1 MRLYQAYNL
10 KIASEIPLP
19 QLIETEGKADIVIN
33 LNKTDQK
40 IEHNG
45 SDRCQ
50 GNIPGIG
57 RFIIQNGRTILVNP
71 EPGVEIDRLGI
82 VLTGAVLSV
91 ILRQRGFLVLHASCV
106 EINGYAVAFMGI
118 SGCGK
123 STMAAAFHAHDYRI
137 LSDDIMPIKITP
149 NSAIALPSYPSFKLY
164 PKSLIYL
171 GEDTKKLSSV
181 TQKSLKLS
189 YNFAEHFQDK
199 PLNIQKIYVLT
210 KGEKHTIKNLKLQ
223 DAFIELVRHT
233 RAINLMDSSESMS
246 KHLSMCS
253 QLIQKVSFCRFT
265 RKPSLTDLPK
275 LVKMVEDDFAQTNIK
290 ILAS

>member
-1 MRLYQAYNL
+1 MKLYQAYNL
-10 KIASEIPLP
+10 NIASEIPLP
-19 QLIETEGKADIVIN
+19 QLVETKGKPDVFIN
-33 LNKTDQK
+33 LNKTDEK
-40 IEHNG
+40 LEHNG

-50 GNIPGIG
+50 GSIPGIG
-57 RFIIQNGRTILVNP
+57 KFLIQNGRKILVNP

-91 ILRQRGFLVLHASCV
+91 ILRQRGFLVIHASCV
-106 EINGYAVAFMGI
+106 EINGNAVAFMGA

-123 STMAAAFHAHDYRI
+123 STIAATFYTHNYRI

-149 NSAIALPSYPSFKLY
+149 NSAIALPSYPSFKLF
-164 PKSLIYL
+164 PKSLISL

-181 TQKSLKLS
+181 THKSLKLS
-189 YNFAEHFQDK
+189 YNFTQKFQEK
-199 PLNIQKIYVLT
+199 PLNIQKIYVLA
-210 KGEKHTIKNLKLQ
+210 KGKQHAIKNLKPQ

-275 LVKMVEDDFAQTNIK
+275 LVKMVEDDLTQVNTRV
-290 ILAS
+290 LAI